1 MAVIDELFF
10 WYILFVPGMLLDEH
24 PLITLAAMGALLFVL
39 GRAWGRSR
47 IWGKGGRVW
56 GSCVRAALLVQ
67 GIMLLPLC
75 AALCCAGLTEGELPW
90 AYLGLGALV
99 WLGSLWC
106 LTLALPDPNRRQAG
120 KEPESSGR

>member
-1 MAVIDELFF
+1 MTVIDEFFF
-10 WYILFVPGMLLDEH
+10 WYILFIPGTLLEEH
-24 PLITLAAMGALLFVL
+24 PLIVLAAAAVVLFAL
-39 GRAWGRSR
+39 GRAWGKS
-47 IWGKGGRVW
+47 RVW
-56 GSCVRAALLVQ
+56 GNCVRAALLVQ

-106 LTLALPDPNRRQAG
+106 LTLARPDPNPRQAG

>member
-1 MAVIDELFF
+1 MTVIDEFFF
-10 WYILFVPGMLLDEH
+10 WYILFIPGTLLEEH
-24 PLITLAAMGALLFVL
+24 PLIVLAAAAVVLFAL

-56 GSCVRAALLVQ
+56 GNCVRAALLVQ

-75 AALCCAGLTEGELPW
+75 AALYCAAWAGELPW

-106 LTLALPDPNRRQAG
+106 LTLALPDQ
-120 KEPESSGR
+120 KSKKSK